1 MCTPKVGIVENY
13 TVDDWKEDM
22 KQAQAIGIDGF
33 ALNCA
38 PERIDNYTPRQLANA
53 YKAAEELDF
62 TVFVSFDFA
71 YWTTGDTEAIID
83 IVQNYSTSPA
93 QAKYRSVAPP
103 ANSSGYRIT
112 FTNDTPV
119 CQNSSSPR

>member
-1 MCTPKVGIVENY
+1 VCAPKVGIVEDY

-38 PERIDNYTPRQLANA
+38 PERIDTYTPRQLANA
-53 YKAAEELDF
+53 YKAAEELEF

-71 YWTTGDTEAIID
+71 YWSTGDTEAIID

-93 QAKYRSVAPP
+93 QAKYRSVATPRP
-103 ANSSGYRIT
+103 RHSATSSKY
-112 FTNDTPV
+112 
-119 CQNSSSPR
+119 